1 MIVFKTVKVRL
12 EFAQQFLA
20 ERIESLKKDVLTCI
34 KNTCPF
40 PGLLYCFSTID
51 LLGSLYGGDATGV
64 ATTRKA
70 NKFMIEVMRYP
81 KYETNILQN
90 QFRHKLVHLA
100 QPQALILDNKNNR
113 MIGWI
118 LDNVYHV
125 KHLIVEKLQSKQP
138 VITLTPFKMEADRV
152 FIVSLEKLLNDIV
165 KSIYVFPDG
174 YIERLR
180 GTANLQEKFDNAVNQ
195 IYDTT
200 I

>member
-1 MIVFKTVKVRL
+1 
-12 EFAQQFLA
+12 
-20 ERIESLKKDVLTCI
+20 
-34 KNTCPF
+34 
-40 PGLLYCFSTID
+40 
-51 LLGSLYGGDATGV
+51 
-64 ATTRKA
+64 
-70 NKFMIEVMRYP
+70 
-81 KYETNILQN
+81 
-90 QFRHKLVHLA
+90 
-100 QPQALILDNKNNR
+100 

-118 LDNVYHV
+118 LDNVYHG

-138 VITLTPFKMEADRV
+138 VITLTPFKMEADHV

-165 KSIYVFPDG
+165 KSIYVSPDG